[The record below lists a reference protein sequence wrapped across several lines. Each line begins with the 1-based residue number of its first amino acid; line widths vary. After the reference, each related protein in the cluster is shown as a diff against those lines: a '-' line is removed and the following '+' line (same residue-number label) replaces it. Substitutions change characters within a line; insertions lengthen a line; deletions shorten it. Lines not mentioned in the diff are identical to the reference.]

1 MSEKEI
7 KELVWQA
14 ASEAASN
21 GPGFAQEGVVLR
33 QIRNHLRERGTRP
46 DLAIQQ
52 QILDAWHDLFV
63 EKRLG
68 WGYDLDNPNSPF
80 FHVR

>member
-1 MSEKEI
+1 MSEVEI
-7 KELVWQA
+7 RELVWQTA
-14 ASEAASN
+14 ERAVAR

-33 QIRNHLRERGTRP
+33 QIRDHLRERGPRP
-46 DLAIQQ
+46 DLAVER
-52 QILDAWHDLFV
+52 QILDAWHDLFA
-63 EKRLG
+63 EKKLG

>member
-1 MSEKEI
+1 MSEHEI
-7 KELVWQA
+7 KDLVWQV
-14 ASEAASN
+14 ASRAVSS

-33 QIRNHLRERGTRP
+33 QIRDQLRDRGTRP
-46 DLAIQQ
+46 DLVVQQ
-52 QILDAWHDLFV
+52 QILNAWHDLFA